1 MDNNYEEV
9 YLKLAK
15 DFLKEKA
22 TAEEIDKL
30 YKLMQELEIK
40 QNKSSQIEN
49 VLVNIYS
56 LLQYYEKAYK
66 CYVKI
71 AEKNNKKDRKKLFKL
86 RQKYEWYGDRLAIKR
101 KNEVTK
107 SFMGK
112 IPKFKYCPDTIN
124 TNILTVGGS
133 EICGCCGETV
143 DVYYEGPFYSIEDVE
158 CLCPECIANGTAAK
172 KFDGEFQ
179 QNIFNDEN
187 VINEEYRDEILY

>member
-124 TNILTVGGS
+124 TNILTVGAQKY
-133 EICGCCGETV
+133 V
-143 DVYYEGPFYSIEDVE
+143 
-158 CLCPECIANGTAAK
+158 AAAVK
-172 KFDGEFQ
+172 LLMFIMKALFIVLKMLSVCV
-179 QNIFNDEN
+179 QNVLLMVQLLKNLMGNFNK
-187 VINEEYRDEILY
+187 IYLMMKM